1 MKLSEFQYELKKLKR
16 LLGGDPE
23 VLVLSGRPQEF
34 DEAAIDPQMV
44 TKTNN
49 VWRIR
54 TREQEYKESN
64 PITLAIIVG

>member
-1 MKLSEFQYELKKLKR
+1 MKLSEFQDELKKLKR

-23 VLVLSGRPQEF
+23 VLVLSVRPQEF
-34 DEAAIDPQMV
+34 DEAVVESQMV
-44 TKTNN
+44 TKSNN
-49 VWRIR
+49 VWRIH

>member
-1 MKLSEFQYELKKLKR
+1 MKLSEFQDELKKLKR

-34 DEAAIDPQMV
+34 DEAVVESQMV
-44 TKTNN
+44 TKSNN

>member
-1 MKLSEFQYELKKLKR
+1 VRLKEFEKELRKLGK

-34 DEAAIDPQMV
+34 DEAVVESQMV
-44 TKTNN
+44 TKSNN
-49 VWRIR
+49 VWRIH